1 MTLRIYIER
10 SEVYFRL
17 LMRMSTCI
25 FLFFL
30 LSVTVFARGKKKLV
44 ETQPSVGELVSAIHE
59 DAPALWL
66 KGKPFVC
73 LEGQASRVLMP
84 EDVSSADSLC
94 FLPGSVWHFDS
105 MVSEEDW
112 MGRQL
117 LQLRFVSP
125 DGRYYRFETGRT
137 MDAMSDTTYHP
148 VMDGIYPLEIL
159 QRIDSVFHA
168 RTLYININDE
178 RVTYSAGCL
187 SDSAFVP
194 MKFVPV
200 LVDSVSAGNVVGPL
214 KVWFSS
220 AEMSGSFLTSL
231 PDSRESLTTTP
242 IHRFLSV
249 NNLRAEYPNISD
261 ENWSRLQRSEF
272 VIDMTMEEVRLA
284 IGRPLRFERIT
295 ARIGLIERWYYPH
308 SRVLEFLDGRL
319 SRVGRSLTE

>member
-1 MTLRIYIER
+1 MILKTYSER
-10 SEVYFRL
+10 CEERFSPLKRVTVCFL
-17 LMRMSTCI
+17 
-25 FLFFL
+25 LFFF
-30 LSVTVFARGKKKLV
+30 LSVSAFARGKKKVVAL
-44 ETQPSVGELVSAIHE
+44 QPSVEELASAIHE
-59 DAPALWL
+59 DAPALWF

-73 LEGQASRVLMP
+73 LEGQAGRVLVP
-84 EDVSSADSLC
+84 EDASSADSVC
-94 FLPGSVWHFDS
+94 CLPGSLWHFDS

-117 LQLRFVSP
+117 MQLRFVSP
-125 DGRYYRFETGRT
+125 EGRYYRFETGRT
-137 MDAMSDTTYHP
+137 MDVMSDTTYHP
-148 VMDGIYPLEIL
+148 VMDGVYPLEIL
-159 QRIDSVFHA
+159 QRIDSVFRA

-178 RVTYSAGCL
+178 RVTYSADCL
-187 SDSAFVP
+187 SDSSFVP

-200 LVDSVSAGNVVGPL
+200 QVDSISAGNVVGPL

-231 PDSRESLTTTP
+231 PDSRESLTSTP

-249 NNLRAEYPNISD
+249 NNLRADYPNISD
-261 ENWSRLQRSEF
+261 ENWVRLQHSEYA
-272 VIDMTMEEVRLA
+272 IDMTMEEVRLA

-319 SRVGRSLTE
+319 LRVGRSLTE